1 MFMHSQKSKAG
12 KAAFSTTTTLM
23 RHLQKKQQRAV
34 QELEKRGKFHTKK
47 KKKAND
53 QIYTNRKIQ
62 SNNQFFPTCL
72 DSGFPNRRITQIEI
86 RVSSKPQFFPDHL
99 DEFPDRVRF
108 PKLRFGQVSNLNFSS
123 TVWMN
128 FQTGSDSPN

>member
-1 MFMHSQKSKAG
+1 MHSQKSNAG

-47 KKKAND
+47 KKAND

-62 SNNQFFPTCL
+62 SNNQFFL
-72 DSGFPNRRITQIEI
+72 
-86 RVSSKPQFFPDHL
+86 DHL
-99 DEFPDRVRF
+99 DEFPNRV
-108 PKLRFGQVSNLNFSS
+108 Q
-123 TVWMN
+123 
-128 FQTGSDSPN
+128 